1 MGDSDMATYGP
12 AAIYLRKPEKE
23 RLEAQTMPFDAKSA
37 CYVVDKEELYLKAK
51 VLKRDGAMV
60 TVELLDKKEV
70 CKQGS

>member
-37 CYVVDKEELYLKAK
+37 CYVPDKEELYLKAK
-51 VLKRDGAMV
+51 VLKRDGANV
-60 TVELLDKKEV
+60 TVELLEKKEV
-70 CKQGS
+70 Y